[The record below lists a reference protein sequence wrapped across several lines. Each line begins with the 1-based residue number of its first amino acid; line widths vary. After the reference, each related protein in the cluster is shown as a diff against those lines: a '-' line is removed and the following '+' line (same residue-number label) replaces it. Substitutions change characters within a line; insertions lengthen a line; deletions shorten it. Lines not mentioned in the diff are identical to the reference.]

1 LDLRPTVRGNA
12 KLSNLNKIQRF
23 QNITLIKITDSLPY
37 VSNYTLYKDHMKT
50 IHEEAKT
57 HYKRFHLRLN
67 TNPNPLI
74 KILTTLAI
82 PGNLSHRLKQ
92 TVQRPAR

>member
-1 LDLRPTVRGNA
+1 MDLQPTVKGNA
-12 KLSNLNKIQRF
+12 KLSNLNKIQRL
-23 QNITLIKITDSLPY
+23 QNITLRKITISPPY

-57 HYKRFHLRLN
+57 HYKRLHLRLN

-74 KILTTLAI
+74 KNLTTLAI
-82 PGNLSHRLKQ
+82 PGNPSHHLKQ
-92 TVQRPAR
+92 IVQTC